1 VIYWW
6 HEYQVKEKD
15 MTLPDIQY
23 VRVIVGYGQDEIV
36 YTLREPSI
44 DKLSIM
50 QPLYGP
56 MSILL
61 SARGEGG
68 ILDTRT
74 E

>member
-1 VIYWW
+1 
-6 HEYQVKEKD
+6 
-15 MTLPDIQY
+15 MTLPNIDY

-50 QPLYGP
+50 QPQDGP
-56 MSILL
+56 MSIIL

-68 ILDTRT
+68 TLDTRT